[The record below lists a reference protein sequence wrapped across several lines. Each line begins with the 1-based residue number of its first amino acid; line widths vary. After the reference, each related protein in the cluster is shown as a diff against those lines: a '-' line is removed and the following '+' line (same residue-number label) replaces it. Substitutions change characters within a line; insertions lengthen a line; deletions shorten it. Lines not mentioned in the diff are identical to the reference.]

1 VSEANHSTPP
11 MLSCGIA
18 GLDNVL
24 RGGFTRDR
32 LYLIEG
38 APGSGKTTLAL
49 QFLMEGARH
58 SERVLYVTL
67 SESKAELEAGAA
79 AHGWSLKGIDVH
91 EVLPTENILNP
102 EEQYSIFHPS
112 DVEMSA
118 TMQDILAAV
127 EKRRPQRVVL
137 DSLSELQL
145 LASNALIYRRHV
157 LALKQFFATRDCT
170 TLLLDDR
177 TTGTGDLQVRSVA
190 HGVISLE
197 RLSTDYGGMR
207 RRLEVVK
214 YRGVQFREGMHDY
227 KIQRGGLVVYPQLVA
242 AESREMVGLRQYSS
256 GLDELDTLLGGGIEE
271 GTSTL
276 IAGPPGSGKSTL
288 AAQFTAAGLR
298 REERAAVFLFEESTS
313 TFLNRTDDLGF
324 QFRPQLSAD
333 RLSVIQIDPAQWS
346 PGEFVHSVCRVA
358 DRGTTIIVIDS
369 LNGFLQAMPNER
381 QLITQLH
388 ELLTYLGQRGVIT
401 FLVGVQQGMIG
412 THVSSVVDASYLADN
427 VIQLRHFESDGE
439 VQQAISVLKKR
450 TGRHERTIR
459 PMSIAAEGIQVGPP
473 LRQFRGVLTGV
484 PTLADSKTN
493 ESASHG

>member
-11 MLSCGIA
+11 TLSSGIA
-18 GLDNVL
+18 GLDDVL

-49 QFLMEGARH
+49 QFLMEGARQ
-58 SERVLYVTL
+58 SERVLYITL
-67 SESKAELEAGAA
+67 SESKAELEAGAKS
-79 AHGWSLKGIDVH
+79 HGWSLEGIDVH

-112 DVEMSA
+112 DVEMNA

-127 EKRRPQRVVL
+127 EKRRPQRIVL

-207 RRLEVVK
+207 RRVEVVK
-214 YRGVQFREGMHDY
+214 FRGIQFREGMHDY
-227 KIQRGGLVVYPQLVA
+227 KIRRGGLIVYPQLVA
-242 AESREMVGLRQYSS
+242 AESREVVGQRQFSS
-256 GLDELDTLLGGGIEE
+256 DLEELDTLLGGGIEE

-313 TFLNRTDDLGF
+313 TFLNRTDDIGF
-324 QFRPQLSAD
+324 QFRSELSAD
-333 RLSVIQIDPAQWS
+333 RLSVVQIDPAQS
-346 PGEFVHSVCRVA
+346 TPGEFVHRVCQVA
-358 DRGTTIIVIDS
+358 DQGAKIIVIDS

-381 QLITQLH
+381 QLIIQLH
-388 ELLTYLGQRGVIT
+388 ELLTYLGQRGVIS
-401 FLVGVQQGMIG
+401 FLVGVQQGLIG
-412 THVSSVVDASYLADN
+412 TNLSSAVDASYLADN
-427 VIQLRHFESDGE
+427 VIQLRYFESDGE
-439 VQQAISVLKKR
+439 VRQAISVLKKR

-459 PMSIAAEGIQVGPP
+459 PMSIGSTGIQVGPP

-484 PTLADSKTN
+484 PTLAGSTN
-493 ESASHG
+493 GESSSHD